1 MTRETHNLSLE
12 IRLIEFIVI
21 AKDHRTSM
29 FRFKSALILKSDE
42 SFVSLSFNRL
52 LFHTNSRCWILY
64 YRQFLSHLASLFS
77 RTAVHSRIAPCQA
90 IALDYKM
97 AGQPEIPMVNNKA
110 HRDSQEA
117 LSVRE
122 LT

>member
-52 LFHTNSRCWILY
+52 LFHTNS
-64 YRQFLSHLASLFS
+64 LSHLASLFS
-77 RTAVHSRIAPCQA
+77 RTAVHSRLAPCQA

-97 AGQPEIPMVNNKA
+97 AGQPEIPMVNKTA